1 MSAVLLLAEKKCEK
15 MASVEAAI
23 LVTVFFLIGL
33 IVRWTIL
40 PKPIPGVPY
49 YEESTKRISGDLP
62 RVVEDF
68 ERDREVSM
76 TRYEHCRK
84 LASPIIQLFINP
96 LGRPWVFIDDPRE
109 AEDILLRR
117 NKEFDRSHVSMD
129 TIGLIMP
136 HCTIVKPTGPEWKNQ
151 RRLWMDVMTPDFL
164 RRVVAPKIH
173 QSAMELVELWQL
185 KAREEKVRPVD
196 VTHDFDTAALDAIWS
211 AILGDELGGMRDKI
225 NTLEERDSG
234 SHSTPG
240 RGLNMLKTVRLLDE
254 SVLAMD
260 KAWFPALS
268 KWILRYRADFRKYNQ
283 IRNDEINRL
292 IMAATARFQKL
303 LDGTTDG
310 SEHDTCA
317 MDLVLRRDMLSAI
330 KSGVPML
337 DPTKNPQL
345 RDELMLLMWAV
356 SELILHCYHIMQDT
370 ELFLGSRHNIEYAV
384 MVRQVHDEQSSCA
397 I

>member
-1 MSAVLLLAEKKCEK
+1 MSSEGAILFIAAVLLVG
-15 MASVEAAI
+15 SVI
-23 LVTVFFLIGL
+23 CRML
-33 IVRWTIL
+33 L
-40 PKPIPGVPY
+40 PKPIPGVPH
-49 YEESTKRISGDLP
+49 YEESTKRIAGDLP
-62 RVVEDF
+62 RVLEDF

-84 LASPIIQLFINP
+84 LASPIIQFFINP

-109 AEDILLRR
+109 AEDIMLRR

-136 HCTIVKPTGPEWKNQ
+136 HCTIVKPTGQEWKSQ
-151 RRLWMDVMTPDFL
+151 RRLWMDVMAPDFL

-185 KAREEKVRPVD
+185 KAAEERLNPVD

-211 AILGDELGGMRDKI
+211 AILGDELEGMRDKI
-225 NTLEERDSG
+225 TALNEVD
-234 SHSTPG
+234 SHSKTAPG

-260 KAWFPALS
+260 KAWFPPLS
-268 KWILRYRADFRKYNQ
+268 KWILRHRADFRKYNQ
-283 IRNDEINRL
+283 IREDEINRL
-292 IMAATARFQKL
+292 ITAATARFQRL
-303 LDGTTDG
+303 LDGTSDG
-310 SEHDTCA
+310 SEYDTCA
-317 MDLVLRRDMLSAI
+317 MDLVLRRDMLSAR
-330 KSGVPML
+330 KSGTPMT

-356 SELILHCYHIMQDT
+356 GCPGL
-370 ELFLGSRHNIEYAV
+370 NISIA
-384 MVRQVHDEQSSCA
+384 
-397 I
+397 

>member
-1 MSAVLLLAEKKCEK
+1 
-15 MASVEAAI
+15 
-23 LVTVFFLIGL
+23 
-33 IVRWTIL
+33 
-40 PKPIPGVPY
+40 
-49 YEESTKRISGDLP
+49 
-62 RVVEDF
+62 
-68 ERDREVSM
+68 M

-96 LGRPWVFIDDPRE
+96 LGRPWVFVDDPRE

-136 HCTIVKPTGPEWKNQ
+136 HCTIVKHTGPQWKNQ
-151 RRLWMDVMTPDFL
+151 RRLWIDIMTPDFL

-173 QSAMELVELWQL
+173 QSASELVELWQL
-185 KAREEKVRPVD
+185 KSAKQKGQPVD
-196 VTHDFDTAALDAIWS
+196 VTHDFDTAAFDAIWS
-211 AILGDELGGMRDKI
+211 AILGDELGGTRGKI
-225 NTLEERDSG
+225 SAIKESNNISNAV
-234 SHSTPG
+234 HG

-268 KWILRYRADFRKYNQ
+268 KWILRHREDFRKYNQ

-292 IMAATARFQKL
+292 ILAATARFQRL
-303 LDGTTDG
+303 LDGNTDG

-317 MDLVLRRDMLSAI
+317 MDLVLRREMLLAM
-330 KSGVPML
+330 KSGTSMT
-337 DPTKNPQL
+337 DPTTNPQL

-356 SELILHCYHIMQDT
+356 SWKVLDNRNVLSHY
-370 ELFLGSRHNIEYAV
+370 RV
-384 MVRQVHDEQSSCA
+384 MTQLLTRFHGLSNT
-397 I
+397 